1 MLLRLE
7 TCPYESSN
15 AMSLLYREIE
25 GEISDARR
33 SVKSSGVEI
42 RVKNVRVYKVLV
54 MSWLICGYNI
64 VILLDY
70 NN

>member
-1 MLLRLE
+1 MRLE

-42 RVKNVRVYKVLV
+42 RVKKCESIQSACNVLADL
-54 MSWLICGYNI
+54 WL
-64 VILLDY
+64 
-70 NN
+70 